1 MKKSNFSLCKSLS
14 LLLCIGL
21 FAFSLIACGDP
32 NSGVD
37 TTPPAEVTGV
47 STTPGKTEIV
57 FSFVEPADADYSY
70 TKVSYKITDASSEE
84 LFVVCAKGLPNGTI
98 TGLVSGKEYYLK
110 FVTYDETGNASN
122 GVTEIVK
129 TTSDSTSD
137 NTNDGK
143 TDNTDGKTGV
153 ELYAASFT
161 ETVVNLKVGGTYT
174 PTITKNPENATSKV
188 TFVASSNKSTV
199 IDTDVV
205 TVNEDGSIKANKNGT
220 AYIFAKWNDK
230 NGSLQYATNVLTINV
245 TSPATSFELKKTE
258 VILKYDEKYKI
269 EITTPE
275 FTTYEKKS
283 FTSSNPKILVSE
295 EGEIST
301 KETTGIIEGTVTVK
315 VDELEAKT
323 ISVKFY
329 IPVTSISFDRDIV
342 ITGKTGTVALK
353 TNIYPENATK
363 ETIKWSVSNTE
374 IAAFENDV
382 VTPKAAGVTTV
393 TVTAGSLSASSTII
407 VLNSTD
413 NLSITSDS
421 ALKKIT
427 SGYYTDSVS
436 KVAFKYTTVGHDSAT
451 NLKEGT
457 GKWDIIGNK
466 GTATEPSW
474 KSTTYRNAGWG
485 YRINNTIAN
494 LNSSGIAKVGDLQLQ
509 VKPILAYEEGVPFVM
524 FVHILK
530 NTGTTA
536 LTGQKFGSGTDIQI
550 AGNDNAPVT
559 VTSSGANLID
569 NTTKMIFALNC
580 LKGEG
585 VTPVD
590 TLWIGN
596 YSAGVMSNAYNNK
609 RVDLTNTDSAIAYS
623 WQNISLEPGET
634 KAFVVRLT
642 FVEDTGGSLNA
653 IID

>member
-1 MKKSNFSLCKSLS
+1 MKKSNFSLCKSFL
-14 LLLCIGL
+14 LLLCVGL

-137 NTNDGK
+137 NINDGK
-143 TDNTDGKTGV
+143 TDV

-161 ETVVNLKVGGTYT
+161 ESVVNLKVGGTYT

-329 IPVTSISFDRDIV
+329 IPVTSIAFDRDIV

-353 TNIYPENATK
+353 TYIYPENATK
-363 ETIKWSVSNTE
+363 ETIKWSVSDSN
-374 IAAFENDV
+374 IATFENDV

-421 ALKKIT
+421 DLKRIT
-427 SGYYTDSVS
+427 SGSYAGYYTDNVA
-436 KVAFKYTTVGHDSAT
+436 KVAFKYTTVGHAT
-451 NLKEGT
+451 KTQLKEGT

-466 GTATEPSW
+466 GTAAEPSW
-474 KSTTYRNAGWG
+474 KSSTYKDAGWG
-485 YRINNTIAN
+485 YAVNDKIAS

-536 LTGQKFGSGTDIQI
+536 LSNQKFGSGTDIQI
-550 AGNDNAPVT
+550 AGNDKAPVN

-569 NTTKMIFALNC
+569 NSTKMIFALNC

-590 TLWIGN
+590 TMWIGDFAS
-596 YSAGVMSNAYNNK
+596 SAMGNVYNNK
-609 RVDLTNTDSAIAYS
+609 RSDLTNTDSAIAYS

>member
-1 MKKSNFSLCKSLS
+1 MKNNFSLCKRLS

-21 FAFSLIACGDP
+21 FAFSLTACGSP

-37 TTPPAEVTGV
+37 TTPPAEVTSV
-47 STTPGKTEIV
+47 YITPGKTEIV

-70 TKVSYKITDASSEE
+70 TKVSYKTTDASSEE

-98 TGLVSGKEYYLK
+98 TGLVSGKEYQLK

-143 TDNTDGKTGV
+143 NGV

-161 ETVVNLKVGGTYT
+161 ESVVNLKVGGTYT

-188 TFVASSNKSTV
+188 TFVATAINATRV
-199 IDTDVV
+199 IETDVI

-220 AYIFAKWNDK
+220 AYIFAQWEDSRGNKK
-230 NGSLQYATNVLTINV
+230 VSTNVLTINV

-275 FTTYEKKS
+275 FTTYEKKT

-295 EGEIST
+295 DGEIST

-329 IPVTSISFDRDIV
+329 IPVTSIAFDRDIV

-374 IAAFENDV
+374 IATFENDV

-393 TVTAGSLSASSTII
+393 TVTAGTLSASSTII

-421 ALKKIT
+421 ALKRIT
-427 SGYYTDSVS
+427 SGSYAGYYTDSVS
-436 KVAFKYTTVGHDSAT
+436 KVAFKYTTAEHASVT
-451 NLKEGT
+451 QLPKGT

-466 GTATEPSW
+466 GTAEAPSW
-474 KSTTYRNAGWG
+474 KSSTYHDAGWG
-485 YRINNTIAN
+485 YLVNNKIAN
-494 LNSSGIAKVGDLQLQ
+494 LNSSGIAKVGDIQLQ

-569 NTTKMIFALNC
+569 NSTKMIFALNC

-596 YSAGVMSNAYNNK
+596 YSSSAMGNVYNNK
-609 RVDLTNTDSAIAYS
+609 RSDLTNTDSAIAYS
-623 WQNISLEPGET
+623 WQNISLQPGET